1 MKYAHILLAVASEP
15 WAMLPEKLLAML
27 DLLRLQASGVK
38 FSSQEID
45 ARITKARDNEVAK
58 SQGAVA
64 ILPLRG
70 VIANRMNM
78 MSDISGGTSAEKFA
92 LNFSAAL
99 ADDQVKAIVI
109 DVDSPGGTVS
119 GTDELSQ
126 LIYESRGPKPIVAHV
141 NATGA
146 SAAYWIASAADEVV
160 VTPSGQVG
168 SVGVFSAHD
177 DVSKMMDELGVKTT
191 LIAAK
196 GSPYKVEGNPYEPLG
211 DDARDYMQ
219 GRVDE
224 AYGNFV
230 KALARNRNVAQSHVN
245 ENFGKGRMVTAEN
258 AVEQGM
264 ADKVGTLH
272 ETLQRFGSSLYP
284 PSPTKRQKSARA
296 FAHERERRALDL

>member
-1 MKYAHILLAVASEP
+1 MTRA
-15 WAMLPEKLLAML
+15 
-27 DLLRLQASGVK
+27 
-38 FSSQEID
+38 
-45 ARITKARDNEVAK
+45 
-58 SQGAVA
+58 
-64 ILPLRG
+64 
-70 VIANRMNM
+70 
-78 MSDISGGTSAEKFA
+78 GG
-92 LNFSAAL
+92 
-99 ADDQVKAIVI
+99 
-109 DVDSPGGTVS
+109 
-119 GTDELSQ
+119 
-126 LIYESRGPKPIVAHV
+126 KPIVAHV

-191 LIAAK
+191 LISAK
-196 GSPYKVEGNPYEPLG
+196 NSPYKVEGNPYEPLG

-245 ENFGKGRMVTAEN
+245 ENFGKGRMVTAPE
-258 AVEQGM
+258 AVERGM

-284 PSPTKRQKSARA
+284 PPGKRKSFARD
-296 FAHERERRALDL
+296 RERRALEL